1 MLLNF
6 CLLLTCTFLL
16 SLTYRQWPVPARSA
30 EHQLRIVLAAVA
42 SVLLLLNTQEVGP
55 YKIDLRFVPLALI
68 TLRYGV
74 GPGLLVAAGP
84 VVLRVLESDLGGL
97 SALVNALSVVG
108 LSGILRGYL
117 NFRDL
122 GRRDLWKLPLPY
134 LGVGLMLFFTPQP
147 PGVSPWVLYPSM
159 LALHSLA
166 TVAVLGVLN
175 ARLRL
180 LRATAELERQVLTDE
195 LTGLGNRRRFDLD
208 LARLETGGQLV
219 MLDIDDFRSLNERH
233 GTPVGDRALRYIGQ
247 VMTDVAPHAAYRLSG
262 EEFALLLNVGSEA
275 GARALVERIQAQ
287 VTEPGGLPWA
297 NLTLSA
303 GMATRLL
310 HETPSELMSRAD
322 EALYLAKT
330 NGRNR
335 LVVQQYSARPTTAEV
350 ALPDIRPRY
359 SLWQAQRTTVNLLT
373 QRRTL
378 TDDDWHELLRLAVQT
393 VDGVE
398 AGTLNVREGSVF
410 RVCASEGYDEGLTG
424 LTLTERSQR
433 KWYGGSLEDWLAG
446 KPRVLRPGEIQRA
459 WASADESHQP
469 GQDQLF
475 AQLGRRDQLRANL
488 CLPVVLG
495 GEVIAH
501 LNLDSM
507 SSEDVFTPAVM
518 QDAGVFAQQV
528 AALLQL
534 QERWRELEQLARLH
548 GDLSL
553 SLDDDAIAGHL
564 TDTAHAL
571 LRTSYTVLLRYDAT
585 QDMLISAARAGASP
599 LDGPPVRLRRGE
611 GMSWLALETG
621 QVQRVADIMT
631 TPGAYRPENLEPD
644 RRALMAVPLLSHQ
657 RQPLGVLCLLRSAHR
672 PFQASDEA
680 LAAMLASVGTRVMER
695 GTHLNDLRAT
705 LEASLNTLG
714 VALEARDF
722 ETQGHTQRVRDLA
735 LMMGAALQLPDDQ
748 MTALRHGATLH
759 DIGKLCIPDAVLL
772 KPGRLTPDE
781 RAVVEQHAPLGAD
794 LVARIPFL
802 HPESH
807 HVVRHHHERWD
818 GAGYPDRLAADG
830 IPLLARIFALCDVY
844 DALISVRPYKAA
856 MSHARALEIIR
867 EGRGT
872 QFDPALTDLFC
883 SLIPGGFAV
892 SVSSHPAGTGEATV
906 PAEEGAVPAGPVAA
920 GPVEADGA
928 LP

>member
-16 SLTYRQWPVPARSA
+16 SLTYRKWPLPERRS
-30 EHQLRIVLAAVA
+30 EHALRVGLAAVT
-42 SVLLLLNTQEVGP
+42 SVLLLLYTQPTGP
-55 YKIDLRFVPLALI
+55 YKIDLRFVPLALV

-74 GPGLLVAAGP
+74 APGLFVAAAP
-84 VVLRVLESDLGGL
+84 VALRLMESELGGL
-97 SALVNALSVVG
+97 TALVNALSVVG
-108 LSGILRGYL
+108 LSGVLRGHL
-117 NFRDL
+117 NFRALTRADV
-122 GRRDLWKLPLPY
+122 WKVPVPY
-134 LGVGLMLFFTPQP
+134 LGVGLLMFFTPHP
-147 PGVSPWVLYPSM
+147 PNVSPWVLYPGM
-159 LALHSLA
+159 LALHSLS
-166 TVAVLGVLN
+166 TLAVLGVVN

-180 LRATAELERQVLTDE
+180 LRVTSELERQVLTDE
-195 LTGLGNRRRFDLD
+195 LTGLGNRSRFDRD
-208 LARLETGGQLV
+208 LARLETGAQLV
-219 MLDIDDFRSLNERH
+219 MLDVDNFRSLNERH

-247 VMTDVAPHAAYRLSG
+247 VMHDVAPHAAYRLSG
-262 EEFALLLNVGSEA
+262 EEFALLLNVGGEA
-275 GARALVERIQAQ
+275 QARALVERLQAQ
-287 VTEPGGLPWA
+287 IAEPGGLPWA
-297 NLTLSA
+297 SLTLSA

-310 HETPSELMSRAD
+310 RETPGELTHRAD

-335 LVVQQYSARPTTAEV
+335 LVVSQYSARRTSTEGP
-350 ALPDIRPRY
+350 LPDIRPRY

-378 TDDDWHELLRLAVQT
+378 TDDDWHELLRLAVET

-398 AGTLNVREGSVF
+398 AGTLNIREGSAF
-410 RVCASEGYDEGLTG
+410 RVCASEGYGEGLTG
-424 LTLTERSQR
+424 LSLSERSQL
-433 KWYGGSLEDWLAG
+433 KWYGGSLQDWLAG
-446 KPRVLRPGEIQRA
+446 RPRVIRLGEIQRA
-459 WASADESHQP
+459 WASADEAHQP
-469 GQDQLF
+469 GQERTF
-475 AQLGRRDQLRANL
+475 AQVGRRDQLRANL
-488 CLPVVLG
+488 CFPVVLG

-501 LNLDSM
+501 LNLDSL
-507 SSEDVFTPAVM
+507 STEDVFTPAVM
-518 QDAGVFAQQV
+518 QDAGVFAQQI

-571 LRTSYTVLLRYDAT
+571 LRTSYTVLLRYDAA
-585 QDMLISAARAGASP
+585 QDMLISAARAGSTQP
-599 LDGPPVRLRRGE
+599 DGPPVRLRRGE
-611 GMSWLALETG
+611 GMSWQALETG

-657 RQPLGVLCLLRSAHR
+657 RQPLGVLCLLRSEHR

-695 GTHLNDLRAT
+695 STHLNDLRAT

-735 LMMGAALQLPDDQ
+735 LMMGAALHLPDDQ

-802 HPESH
+802 HPEAH

-818 GAGYPDRLAADG
+818 GAGYPDRLAADR

-856 MSHARALEIIR
+856 LTHAQALDIIR

-883 SLIPGGFAV
+883 QLVRAEDAAGVSL
-892 SVSSHPAGTGEATV
+892 PAGTDGPSPV
-906 PAEEGAVPAGPVAA
+906 GSGPAPVRS
-920 GPVEADGA
+920 G
-928 LP
+928 

>member
-42 SVLLLLNTQEVGP
+42 SVLLLLNEEVGP

-122 GRRDLWKLPLPY
+122 GRGDLWKLPLPY

-247 VMTDVAPHAAYRLSG
+247 VMTDVTPHAAYRLSG
-262 EEFALLLNVGSEA
+262 EEFALLLNRGQRGRSA
-275 GARALVERIQAQ
+275 RAGRADPGAGHGARRPALGEADPVGRHGDPPAARDAQ
-287 VTEPGGLPWA
+287 
-297 NLTLSA
+297 
-303 GMATRLL
+303 
-310 HETPSELMSRAD
+310 RADVPRD

-335 LVVQQYSARPTTAEV
+335 LVVQQYSARPTTAEA

-553 SLDDDAIAGHL
+553 SLDDDAIAGPDRHRPRPA
-564 TDTAHAL
+564 AHQL
-571 LRTSYTVLLRYDAT
+571 HRP
-585 QDMLISAARAGASP
+585 AA
-599 LDGPPVRLRRGE
+599 LRR
-611 GMSWLALETG
+611 
-621 QVQRVADIMT
+621 
-631 TPGAYRPENLEPD
+631 
-644 RRALMAVPLLSHQ
+644 RA
-657 RQPLGVLCLLRSAHR
+657 
-672 PFQASDEA
+672 
-680 LAAMLASVGTRVMER
+680 
-695 GTHLNDLRAT
+695 
-705 LEASLNTLG
+705 
-714 VALEARDF
+714 
-722 ETQGHTQRVRDLA
+722 
-735 LMMGAALQLPDDQ
+735 
-748 MTALRHGATLH
+748 
-759 DIGKLCIPDAVLL
+759 
-772 KPGRLTPDE
+772 
-781 RAVVEQHAPLGAD
+781 
-794 LVARIPFL
+794 
-802 HPESH
+802 
-807 HVVRHHHERWD
+807 
-818 GAGYPDRLAADG
+818 
-830 IPLLARIFALCDVY
+830 
-844 DALISVRPYKAA
+844 
-856 MSHARALEIIR
+856 
-867 EGRGT
+867 
-872 QFDPALTDLFC
+872 
-883 SLIPGGFAV
+883 
-892 SVSSHPAGTGEATV
+892 
-906 PAEEGAVPAGPVAA
+906 
-920 GPVEADGA
+920 
-928 LP
+928 